1 MCNAFY
7 AFYESPRCAA
17 VYNLGGGRE
26 NSVSILEAIERFTDL
41 FGQPLKTEYV
51 DQNRVGDHICYIS
64 DLRRF
69 QSDYPG
75 WSLEISLD
83 EIMEKFVTL
92 PAKELLTATSK
103 R

>member
-1 MCNAFY
+1 
-7 AFYESPRCAA
+7 

-26 NSVSILEAIERFTDL
+26 NSISVLEAITALEERLGRTM
-41 FGQPLKTEYV
+41 QVEYC

-69 QSDYPG
+69 RTDYPS
-75 WSLEISLD
+75 WSISRPLGRILD
-83 EIMEKFVTL
+83 EL
-92 PAKELLTATSK
+92 ASA